1 MKNVASGQGKMH
13 CSAQISNCMKYRL
26 LSSFQSCQMRKTS
39 RSFKKV
45 LFLSIGF
52 LFIWFSLRLSQ
63 LKIGKKNQS
72 SQTIGNF
79 SSNLIQYLKICDAL
93 YLFSSNEEKIAFS
106 KCREA
111 GSSLESIKGNIVL
124 VKLNITEDIPSL
136 VSTCG
141 PAVHISDEDWIRTER
156 RICRNEYLPGL
167 TWVLP
172 IDPFYFNGNI
182 AHLHIFGAL
191 RIWNTLEYLK
201 SRDISVKRIIFI
213 RRSSM
218 KRCCPNTNQIQQT
231 LNRLRSIFPLEIIW
245 RERAVCLRKFLL
257 ISPFSVSHHIQWGAR
272 DNILSFAEN
281 MEESL
286 LLQNYA
292 EYLKKVLLRNFYF
305 SFRHIKRVQ
314 PHVLFVK
321 RNGRR
326 QLLNVEQ
333 LAVWSQAKKVTAS
346 VVDFSK
352 GSWIDHAH
360 IVSRADIFFSS
371 HGADL

>member
-1 MKNVASGQGKMH
+1 
-13 CSAQISNCMKYRL
+13 
-26 LSSFQSCQMRKTS
+26 
-39 RSFKKV
+39 
-45 LFLSIGF
+45 
-52 LFIWFSLRLSQ
+52 
-63 LKIGKKNQS
+63 
-72 SQTIGNF
+72 
-79 SSNLIQYLKICDAL
+79 
-93 YLFSSNEEKIAFS
+93 
-106 KCREA
+106 
-111 GSSLESIKGNIVL
+111 
-124 VKLNITEDIPSL
+124 
-136 VSTCG
+136 
-141 PAVHISDEDWIRTER
+141 
-156 RICRNEYLPGL
+156 
-167 TWVLP
+167 
-172 IDPFYFNGNI
+172 
-182 AHLHIFGAL
+182 
-191 RIWNTLEYLK
+191 
-201 SRDISVKRIIFI
+201 
-213 RRSSM
+213 M

-371 HGADL
+371 HGADLTNMLLLPSHGVVVEIFPYKMAMNYGFQAMATYLGMKYLRYQEQDYRSAVPYEGSECLHVFSNWTSIADIPRPSKTRGKLLDKCTNYMHTNLTDKAFETLLQRALDLLHS